1 MEIEKTLP
9 RWTNFL
15 LKSLTVTLTVL
26 LCWISFF
33 LLTLLFV
40 FQWLSLNWEIL
51 IMLLSQF
58 PLFFLQTQREMP
70 LFIEELMTVGMFGAY
85 DYWDDWDVLHDHL
98 RDVPLE
104 GVFKLGASA
113 AAIEFCEH
121 IQVGID
127 VYILHHKYQVQSR
140 SSPWLAAA
148 CAAALAHGNHFF
160 RLYQQNKSSGSHL
173 RLIVAKEFLKLPNQ
187 FILIKVKICYFPE
200 AWLSQLL
207 ENC

>member
-15 LKSLTVTLTVL
+15 LESLTVTLTVL
-26 LCWISFF
+26 LCWISLF
-33 LLTLLFV
+33 LLILLFV

-58 PLFFLQTQREMP
+58 PLFFLQTRREMP
-70 LFIEELMTVGMFGAY
+70 LFIEELMTIGMFGAY
-85 DYWDDWDVLHDHL
+85 DYWDHWDVLHDHL

-121 IQVGID
+121 IQVGTD
-127 VYILHHKYQVQSR
+127 VYIPHHNYQFQSR
-140 SSPWLAAA
+140 SSPWFAAA
-148 CAAALAHGNHFF
+148 CAAALAHRNHFF
-160 RLYQQNKSSGSHL
+160 RL
-173 RLIVAKEFLKLPNQ
+173 
-187 FILIKVKICYFPE
+187 
-200 AWLSQLL
+200 
-207 ENC
+207 